1 MENGQNPCNPDDVAR
16 DGAKGHRQ
24 GARLPRAKEGRALL
38 ERETEGIK
46 AERLML
52 PGDLVGSA
60 SQPLEWKEMRTRK

>member
-1 MENGQNPCNPDDVAR
+1 MDRTHVTLTTWLG
-16 DGAKGHRQ
+16 DGARGHRQ

-52 PGDLVGSA
+52 LGDLVGSA
-60 SQPLEWKEMRTRK
+60 SQPLD